1 MQRYSPDVSERL
13 RQNYYDVAALSQEL
27 LRQKRI
33 ALGFILLENS
43 VGWYILCE
51 TKQNLI
57 HLWKLY
63 ESGELQSVLSEIYN
77 AVSAIT
83 NEQIV
88 GFEAHWDKQN
98 FDGCLNHLSGK
109 L

>member
-1 MQRYSPDVSERL
+1 MVVELINSLRTYSVDVSERL
-13 RQNYYDVAALSQEL
+13 RQNYDDVAALSQEL

-33 ALGFILLENS
+33 GLSFILLENS
-43 VGWYILCE
+43 VGWYIMCE
-51 TKQNLI
+51 TQQNLI

-63 ESGELQSVLSEIYN
+63 ESGELQSAFSQIYD

-83 NEQIV
+83 TEQIV
-88 GFEAHWDKQN
+88 GFELHWDRK
-98 FDGCLNHLSGK
+98 K